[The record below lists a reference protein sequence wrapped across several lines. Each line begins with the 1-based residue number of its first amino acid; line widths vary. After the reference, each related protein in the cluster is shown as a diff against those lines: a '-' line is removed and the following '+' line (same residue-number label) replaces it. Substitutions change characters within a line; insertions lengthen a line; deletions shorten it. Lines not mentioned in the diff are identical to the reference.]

1 MEWITIESVEFL
13 WLEVFKTQTD
23 TALSNLV

>member
-1 MEWITIESVEFL
+1 MEWTARESVEFL
-13 WLEVFKTQTD
+13 WLELFKTQMD